1 MLSSFFLMLFSI
13 NKKVLAQEKNK
24 ELGAWYMYF
33 WSASLNDSKFGFQGD
48 IQHRNWNLG
57 SDLQQ
62 LMLRAGATY
71 KPLDNVKTTL
81 GYAHILGGG
90 MDDIGLVSHEH
101 RIYQEALISQKLG
114 ERVFL
119 NHRYRFEQRWT
130 TNRDTEAKA
139 MRTRWRYA
147 IFANVPFN
155 QKDLKK
161 GAIYLA
167 LYDELFIN
175 GFTNIGDNELFGL
188 FGVNRAYAAL
198 GYSISDK
205 IRVQAGYMR
214 QITGSLNKGQLQLS
228 LHQSF

>member
-1 MLSSFFLMLFSI
+1 MKKNTLLMFVGFFLMLLSI
-13 NKKVLAQEKNK
+13 NTKVLAQEKNK

-33 WSASLNDSKFGFQGD
+33 WGVSLPDSKFGFQGD

-62 LMLRAGATY
+62 LMLRAGMTY

-101 RIYQEALISQKLG
+101 RIYQEALVSQKLG
-114 ERVFL
+114 NRVFL
-119 NHRYRFEQRWT
+119 KHRYRFEQRWT
-130 TNRDTEAKA
+130 TNRTTEAKA

-147 IFANVPFN
+147 IFATVPLN
-155 QKDLKK
+155 QTDLKK

-167 LYDELFIN
+167 LYDEVFIN
-175 GFTNIGDNELFGL
+175 GFTAIGDNELFGL

-198 GYSISDK
+198 GYSIS
-205 IRVQAGYMR
+205 
-214 QITGSLNKGQLQLS
+214 
-228 LHQSF
+228 